1 MPKKPSNPNA
11 LFDTIIKESGLK
23 NDAALARSI
32 ESIPATI
39 SNMRA
44 GRVQIGA
51 TMIIRIMENHH
62 MPLARIKRLLDG
74 VVDYA

>member
-1 MPKKPSNPNA
+1 MQKKVSDPNA

-32 ESIPATI
+32 EVQPSTI

-44 GRVQIGA
+44 LRVGIGA
-51 TMIIRIMENHH
+51 TMIIKIMENHH
-62 MPLARIKRLLDG
+62 MPLGRVHRLLDG
-74 VVDYA
+74 QE